1 LHRYQR
7 EAAKLSALKDE
18 VIMEYVIGLFVLYFV
33 YRVIKGL
40 SQNNKSSKSNKITI
54 RVETSGPSRSRSNYK
69 RDDEPKGDPATWLG
83 YSKPINIQGYDI
95 PDGLIYVG
103 TNLPDY
109 NGYENDACLINPKL
123 KVSSADPWEAGED
136 MDYWPSYSRIPKK
149 CRGAFL
155 KWLATGRSEPET
167 YIGYVFLFFYGL
179 ERRLFV
185 DGSKGIVSENERVTI
200 VNEVRRLL
208 KIYNNR
214 SFRGYATNFLGMEWV
229 LYQSDKPIPDYIN
242 FDDRYCAEPFQLLLA
257 KYVAAG
263 KPIPPNVALQWLN
276 LHPNFSLRT
285 PARRCSK
292 QFRNLFFRRY
302 KKKYRDGLVIKPNKT
317 RLNIEYGAASPSIRR
332 DIKLKLPDL
341 PNPFILTGPIKKFG
355 AIAEECTIELE
366 PYSRFLG
373 RKGNDPKSLAALSLI
388 PKELIVRTR
397 GAKIIKERLSKICNG
412 NLGLIAFENL
422 YKTIGQKPPYQV
434 RKKDLESL
442 ASFIESMDFGMA
454 PDIRFHNMKPTLDG
468 NVVVFA
474 KGHGLDFRPSKE
486 FRTVGTILRLGAMV
500 SQIDK
505 DIAPAE
511 EATLQSLIQDNR
523 ELNSIEKD
531 SLMAFLHWCLRTPL
545 NVTGLKQR
553 LSEVSEA
560 EKTAI
565 SHILVT
571 VAHADGVVK
580 PEEIKQLEKL
590 YTTLGLNKEQVTSDL
605 HTLAANSGPVTVGLR
620 DQETTYTIPQ
630 PAKPVG
636 TAMGFVLNEELIR
649 IREEETKQVKSVL
662 EDIFTKQD
670 ENDAEV
676 ESTPDEA
683 IVSSNPLALLDAAH
697 QNLFNQLMT
706 QETWKRDA
714 LHETCKGL
722 GLMVDGAM
730 EVINEWAFDNA
741 NAPLIDD
748 GEPVYIDINL
758 AKEILNG

>member
-1 LHRYQR
+1 
-7 EAAKLSALKDE
+7 
-18 VIMEYVIGLFVLYFV
+18 MEIIIGLIVLYVV
-33 YRVIKGL
+33 YRIIKAF
-40 SQNNKSSKSNKITI
+40 SQSNKSAKSNEITI
-54 RVETSGPSRSRSNYK
+54 RVETSGPSDFRSSYK
-69 RDDEPKGDPATWLG
+69 RDDEPKGELATWYGAGKLVH
-83 YSKPINIQGYDI
+83 IQGYDI

-109 NGYENDACLINPKL
+109 SEYTNDACLVNPKL
-123 KVSSADPWEAGED
+123 KVSEAEPWEAGD
-136 MDYWPSYSRIPKK
+136 GIDYWPSYSRIPKK
-149 CRGAFL
+149 CRGAYL

-167 YIGYVFLFFYGL
+167 CIGYVFLYFYGL

-185 DGSKGIVSENERVTI
+185 DGSKGIVPEKERLAI
-200 VNEVRRLL
+200 VNEVIRLR
-208 KIYNNR
+208 KIYNNNR
-214 SFRGYATNFLGMEWV
+214 SFRGYATNFLAMEWV
-229 LYQSDKPIPDYIN
+229 LYRSGKPLPDYIN
-242 FDDRYCAEPFQLLLA
+242 FDDRYCEEPFQLLLA

-263 KPIPPNVALQWLN
+263 KSIPPNVALQWLN

-292 QFRNLFFRRY
+292 EFRNMFFRRY
-302 KKKYRDGLVIKPNKT
+302 KKKYGDGLVIKPNKT
-317 RLNIEYGAASPSIRR
+317 RLNIEYRAASPSIRR

-341 PNPFILTGPIKKFG
+341 PNPFILSGPIKKFG
-355 AIAEECTIELE
+355 VIAEECTKELE

-373 RKGNDPKSLAALSLI
+373 RKGNDPKSLAAWSLI

-412 NLGLIAFENL
+412 GLGFISLENL
-422 YKTIGQKPPYQV
+422 QKTLGQKPPYQI
-434 RKKDLESL
+434 RKKDLEIL

-454 PDIRFHNMKPTLDG
+454 PDIRYHNMKPTLEG

-474 KGHGLDFRPSKE
+474 KGHGADFRPSKE

-511 EATLQSLIQDNR
+511 EATLQGLIQDNR

-545 NVTGLKQR
+545 KAAGLKQR

-560 EKTAI
+560 GKTAI
-565 SHILVT
+565 SHILVS

-605 HTLAANSGPVTVGLR
+605 HALAASSGPVTVGLR
-620 DQETTYTIPQ
+620 DKETTYAIPQ
-630 PAKPVG
+630 PAKPIG
-636 TAMGFVLNEELIR
+636 TARGFVLNEELIR
-649 IREEETKQVKSVL
+649 IRTEETKQVRSVL
-662 EDIFTKQD
+662 EDIFTEQD
-670 ENDAEV
+670 ENDV
-676 ESTPDEA
+676 EIESAPAGAT
-683 IVSSNPLALLDAAH
+683 VSSNPLALLDAAH
-697 QNLFNQLMT
+697 QSLFNQLMT